1 MIDWSKQ
8 LILQSN
14 EKENKMSNVYDLANE
29 LNRTIRQLPEYQA
42 ALEAKKAIDAD
53 PKAKQLLADYLA
65 FQVNLQAILQAG
77 QMPGESYQKQL
88 EDFAS
93 KIQAQPALSNF
104 FAKQQQLG
112 IYMADIEKLII
123 EPMQDLLKP

>member
-1 MIDWSKQ
+1 
-8 LILQSN
+8 
-14 EKENKMSNVYDLANE
+14 MSNVYDLANE

-42 ALEAKKAIDAD
+42 ALEAKKVIDAD
-53 PKAKQLLADYLA
+53 PEAKQLLADYLA
-65 FQVNLQAILQAG
+65 FQGNLQAILQAG